1 MRRVWGE
8 RTAVK
13 KVRRKK
19 NGIPL
24 LLDLLCSSLFTMK
37 NYLLKDAGDAPIP
50 RLCSCYPG
58 ASAQG
63 WWLQQWL
70 PLTKPLDRHDNP
82 PNLRGNQEKI
92 GYGCCHRPTTGCQR
106 TGNKNIIKNIRT
118 NTMCQKGPWTCSSV
132 NSSRLIMWRFFVENK
147 VWEFQTTREAD
158 PSHTFSSRMLLSKW
172 AKNFD
177 GTPGALAP
185 LVVTGYGDIDAL
197 EGRVQTD
204 ARNTSRFSKSLL
216 LSVSVL
222 CNWNGW
228 TADVSTAFLQ
238 GLPHER
244 QLWIKLPAD
253 ALAIL
258 GASSECM
265 LLMKSL
271 CGQFFDFANIAWIR
285 VSPCCVKVTFLIN
298 LQPLLIWWLVL
309 IDFVA
314 WFASM

>member
-1 MRRVWGE
+1 
-8 RTAVK
+8 
-13 KVRRKK
+13 
-19 NGIPL
+19 
-24 LLDLLCSSLFTMK
+24 
-37 NYLLKDAGDAPIP
+37 
-50 RLCSCYPG
+50 
-58 ASAQG
+58 
-63 WWLQQWL
+63 
-70 PLTKPLDRHDNP
+70 
-82 PNLRGNQEKI
+82 
-92 GYGCCHRPTTGCQR
+92 
-106 TGNKNIIKNIRT
+106 
-118 NTMCQKGPWTCSSV
+118 
-132 NSSRLIMWRFFVENK
+132 
-147 VWEFQTTREAD
+147 
-158 PSHTFSSRMLLSKW
+158 MLLSKW

-258 GASSECM
+258 GASSEC
-265 LLMKSL
+265 
-271 CGQFFDFANIAWIR
+271 
-285 VSPCCVKVTFLIN
+285 SPCCVKVTFLIN

-314 WFASM
+314 